1 MIQCPF
7 CAPDRARIISSCRCA
22 IAIRDGF
29 PISEGHSLIIPK
41 SHVQSIFDLEPEEQ
55 GMVWAFVAQV
65 RQQLA
70 IELKVRA
77 FNIGIN
83 DGMEA
88 GQTIEHAHIHVI
100 PRRPGDVSDPR
111 GGIRLIIPDR
121 ARYWEAK

>member
-7 CAPDRARIISSCRCA
+7 CAPDQARIISSCQCA

-41 SHVQSIFDLEPEEQ
+41 SQVQSILDLEPENQ
-55 GMVWAFVAQV
+55 RMVWAFVAQV

-70 IELKVRA
+70 IELNVGA

-83 DGMEA
+83 DGKEA

-111 GGIRLIIPDR
+111 GGLRLIIPDR

>member
-1 MIQCPF
+1 MKKCPF
-7 CAPDRARIISSCRCA
+7 CAPDQARIISRCQSA

-29 PISEGHSLIIPK
+29 PISEGHSLIIPR

-55 GMVWAFVAQV
+55 RIVWTFVAQV

-83 DGMEA
+83 DGKEA

-100 PRRPGDVSDPR
+100 PRRPNDVSDPR

-121 ARYWEAK
+121 ARYWEAR

>member
-7 CAPDRARIISSCRCA
+7 CAPDQTRIISSCQSA

-29 PISEGHSLIIPK
+29 PISEGHSLIIPR

-55 GMVWAFVAQV
+55 SIVWTFVAQV

-83 DGMEA
+83 DGKEA
-88 GQTIEHAHIHVI
+88 GQTIEHAHIHEI
-100 PRRPGDVSDPR
+100 PRRHNDVSDPR

-121 ARYWEAK
+121 ARYWEAR

>member
-1 MIQCPF
+1 MIECPF
-7 CAPDRARIISSCRCA
+7 CAPDQARIISSCRCA

-55 GMVWAFVAQV
+55 RMVWTFVAQV

-83 DGMEA
+83 DGKEA